1 VFDLCFKLEKYKTME
16 KRISIHNLEPKAYKA
31 LIGLEEYLSNTD
43 ISLTLKQLIK
53 IRSSQINNCA
63 FCINMHTKEALEN
76 GETQRRIFLLSAWRE
91 ALDFYTDQ
99 EKVVIEM
106 TEEITLIHQHG
117 LRSETYQKALK
128 VFNENQI
135 AQIIMAIITI
145 NTWNRIAV
153 STHKPIVD

>member
-1 VFDLCFKLEKYKTME
+1 ME

-63 FCINMHTKEALEN
+63 FCINMHTKEALAN

>member
-1 VFDLCFKLEKYKTME
+1 ME

>member
-1 VFDLCFKLEKYKTME
+1 ME

-106 TEEITLIHQHG
+106 AEEITLIHQHG

>member
-1 VFDLCFKLEKYKTME
+1 ME

-63 FCINMHTKEALEN
+63 FCINMHTKEALAN
-76 GETQRRIFLLSAWRE
+76 GESQRRIFLLSAWRE